1 MWNEKHFSS
10 YLKQI
15 KVSKTKFSGR
25 WKCNFNVINDR
36 KMESMIQFK
45 SNYKQYNDTL
55 LRIYLYIKNYL
66 FTGVF

>member
-15 KVSKTKFSGR
+15 KASKTKFSGR
-25 WKCNFNVINDR
+25 WKCNFNVIIDR

-45 SNYKQYNDTL
+45 SKL
-55 LRIYLYIKNYL
+55 
-66 FTGVF
+66 

>member
-15 KVSKTKFSGR
+15 KASKTKFSER
-25 WKCNFNVINDR
+25 WKCNFNVIIDR

-45 SNYKQYNDTL
+45 SKL
-55 LRIYLYIKNYL
+55 
-66 FTGVF
+66 